1 MGCQYAKKSELEQ
14 QNEITYQKNTQAKSK
29 ALPNESNEIQ
39 KQLQE
44 TKDIEPANMSPPVQE
59 PPKVDEKIEKIEA
72 PKQKEPEPQN
82 VQLIPLVA
90 SIEPISQ
97 EFPKD
102 DFSTYIF
109 EHINKLRTN
118 PSYIIPE
125 IESGMENITKE
136 KNKKN
141 PNEEKLIYKS
151 KVKVALT
158 KGKEAFE
165 EAISILKTVQP
176 MEPLIF
182 KENMCLPVPTTEEE
196 FKDKEFLKNNVS
208 VIKGQGINIDNAWKD
223 LVKDAETSFLLMVV
237 DDSGKKAGMK
247 RNDILN
253 PSYKYVGISSTMIG
267 KSFVAFCTFSK

>member
-1 MGCQYAKKSELEQ
+1 MGCQCAKKSELEQ
-14 QNEITYQKNTQAKSK
+14 ANEITSQTNTQSKSK
-29 ALPNESNEIQ
+29 ALPNESSEIP

-44 TKDIEPANMSPPVQE
+44 TKDIEPFLMSPQVQE
-59 PPKVDEKIEKIEA
+59 PPKMEEKIETIDP
-72 PKQKEPEPQN
+72 PKPKESEPQVEQN
-82 VQLIPLVA
+82 PVVA
-90 SIEPISQ
+90 SAEPIAQ

-102 DFSTYIF
+102 DFSLYIF
-109 EHINKLRTN
+109 EHINKLRKA

-125 IESGMENITKE
+125 IEKGMENITKE

-182 KENMCLPVPTTEEE
+182 KEKMCIAVPTTEEE
-196 FKDKEFLKNNVS
+196 FKDKEFLKKGVS
-208 VIKGQGINIDNAWKD
+208 ALREQGVNIDNTWRD
-223 LVKDAETSFLLMVV
+223 LVKDAATSFLLMVV
-237 DDSGKKAGMK
+237 DDTGKKAGMK

-253 PSYKYVGISSTMIG
+253 PNYKYIGISSTMIG
-267 KSFVAFCTFSK
+267 KSFIAFCTFSK

>member
-1 MGCQYAKKSELEQ
+1 MGCQCAKKSELEQ
-14 QNEITYQKNTQAKSK
+14 ANEITSQTNTQAKSK
-29 ALPNESNEIQ
+29 ALPNESSEIP

-72 PKQKEPEPQN
+72 PKQKEPEPQY
-82 VQLIPLVA
+82 VQQIPLVA